1 MMSQTSQLVKLP
13 RELLDNVTS
22 SLPTQDF
29 NALRLACKELE
40 TQLWE
45 YWANCFFKKRQFMI
59 DEFSLQTLVDI
70 SRHEALSK
78 VMTHLVIGLD
88 EMRNFSSQSPH
99 LHSFVE
105 FDRWRAA
112 DCAQKALLF
121 GGGAA
126 DLLSQALVNLPNLKT
141 IDIRDF
147 NSNTRYRDAAPGKG
161 VPQWRSYGSSNYQQW
176 PRETPWLISLN
187 SPTNFTDTVFLV
199 VLTAVCRCSTTV
211 QNLEVIL
218 RNRQIHLG
226 DDAFSISRV
235 PDNRLANTLRGLTK
249 LHLDL
254 DARGSRLSG
263 RQYPLRMVMPGHDW
277 FDPHTAYLR
286 RFLALTPSVTWL
298 RLNFTPHHGSSSI
311 TSPSK
316 LLAWLG
322 LRSDYAPPSDAPW
335 REGNPAPVTLP
346 LQRLDL
352 GNLAST
358 SAILRGLLNKFEDL
372 EHISMR
378 AVWLR
383 DPAATS
389 DSHPHHTDNN
399 SDCLW
404 ARVIRKLHHTNPRL
418 KQVELDS
425 IFQETSGKRNAIVFR
440 NDDKPAECA
449 FSTKTRVIDTTTLE
463 RLAENT
469 WTETRWYKSQRN
481 GESMDEDS
489 LDEDSLDEDMDD
501 ELLDTDGDEVDE

>member
-1 MMSQTSQLVKLP
+1 
-13 RELLDNVTS
+13 
-22 SLPTQDF
+22 
-29 NALRLACKELE
+29 
-40 TQLWE
+40 
-45 YWANCFFKKRQFMI
+45 MI

-70 SRHEALSK
+70 SRHDALSK
-78 VMTHLVIGLD
+78 VMNHLVIGLD
-88 EMRNFSSQSPH
+88 EMRAFGSQSSH
-99 LHSFVE
+99 LQSFVE

-112 DCAQKALLF
+112 DSAQKALLY

-126 DLLSQALVNLPNLKT
+126 HLLSQALVNLPNLKI

-161 VPQWRSYGSSNYQQW
+161 VPQWRSYGSSHYQQW
-176 PRETPWLISLN
+176 SRETPWLMSILT
-187 SPTNFTDTVFLV
+187 SPTSFTDTVFLV
-199 VLTAVCRCSTTV
+199 VLTAVGRCSTTV

-235 PDNRLANTLRGLTK
+235 PDERLANTLRGLTK

-254 DARGSRLSG
+254 DANGSRLSG
-263 RQYPLRMVMPGHDW
+263 RQYPLRMVMPENDW

-298 RLNFTPHHGSSSI
+298 RLNFTPNHGSSSI

-316 LLAWLG
+316 LIAWLG
-322 LRSDYAPPSDAPW
+322 LKSDYVPPSDVPW

-352 GNLAST
+352 GNLATT
-358 SAILRGLLNKFEDL
+358 SAILRGLLKKFGNL

-378 AVWLR
+378 SISLTG
-383 DPAATS
+383 PAATS
-389 DSHPHHTDNN
+389 NSNQHDTDNN
-399 SDCLW
+399 GDCLW
-404 ARVIRKLHHTNPRL
+404 ARVIRKLHDTNPKL
-418 KQVELDS
+418 KQVELDC
-425 IFQETSGKRNAIVFR
+425 ILEAIPGRRNSIVFH
-440 NDDKPAECA
+440 NEHKPTERAV
-449 FSTKTRVIDTTTLE
+449 STKTRVIDTTTLE

-469 WTETRWYKSQRN
+469 WTETRWYKSQGN

-489 LDEDSLDEDMDD
+489 LDEDSLD
-501 ELLDTDGDEVDE
+501 GDSVDEDFDEDLIDIDTADE

>member
-1 MMSQTSQLVKLP
+1 
-13 RELLDNVTS
+13 
-22 SLPTQDF
+22 
-29 NALRLACKELE
+29 
-40 TQLWE
+40 
-45 YWANCFFKKRQFMI
+45 MI

-70 SRHEALSK
+70 SRHDALSK

-88 EMRNFSSQSPH
+88 EMRAVSRQSPH
-99 LHSFVE
+99 LDSFVE

-112 DCAQKALLF
+112 DCAQKALLY

-161 VPQWRSYGSSNYQQW
+161 VPQWRSYGSSHYQQW
-176 PRETPWLISLN
+176 PRETPWLMSIN
-187 SPTNFTDTVFLV
+187 SPTNFIDTVFLV
-199 VLTAVCRCSTTV
+199 VLTAVGRCSTAV

-218 RNRQIHLG
+218 RNRHVHLG
-226 DDAFSISRV
+226 DDAFSISRA
-235 PDNRLANTLRGLTK
+235 PGDRLANALRSLTK

-254 DARGSRLSG
+254 NTRGSRRNG
-263 RQYPLRMVMPGHDW
+263 VPYPFRMAMPTHDW
-277 FDPHTAYLR
+277 FDPYTAYLR

-298 RLNFTPHHGSSSI
+298 RLNFPPNQGSSL
-311 TSPSK
+311 TSPSN
-316 LLAWLG
+316 LIAWLG
-322 LRSDYAPPSDAPW
+322 LKADYAPPLDALW

-352 GNLAST
+352 GYVTTT
-358 SAILRGLLNKFEDL
+358 SAIFRRLLNKFENL

-378 AVWLR
+378 GVRLQV
-383 DPAATS
+383 PAATS
-389 DSHPHHTDNN
+389 DSNQHDTDNN
-399 SDCLW
+399 GDCLW
-404 ARVIRKLHHTNPRL
+404 ARVIRKLHDTNPKL
-418 KQVELDS
+418 KQVQLDS
-425 IFQETSGKRNAIVFR
+425 IFQDLPGRGTAIVFR
-440 NDDKPAECA
+440 NEDKPTECA
-449 FSTKTRVIDTTTLE
+449 FSTNTRVIDTTALE

-489 LDEDSLDEDMDD
+489 LNEDSVDEDIDD
-501 ELLDTDGDEVDE
+501 ELEIETDEADE